1 MKRAERLHAMSEM
14 LRRRGAHGYTAD
26 RLAREFAVSARTVK
40 RDLAAL
46 ANSGAAVWSRPGP
59 GGGYGL
65 IAGPT
70 LPPVTLSSSQATA
83 LLAAV
88 AAAPDAPYAD
98 QAAAGVQK
106 ILDVLDPVARD
117 RIKERRAGSNACG
130 AVRARGRHDNS
141 AGTPGAVP
149 LRRRRSDSPRHRTH
163 PVRVHQ
169 WTVVSRRLVP
179 ASGRDPLV
187 HSHPRGTCKRHRSV
201 LHRAHTRGSR
211 CASRACT
218 TRSRSGVRSTR
229 KGTALLPTARAFP
242 VSGSRSAIGHGSE
255 PIDRAQS
262 VPQEP

>member
-1 MKRAERLHAMSEM
+1 MCHHFRHDVATPPMNRAERLHAMSEM

-117 RIKERRAGSNACG
+117 HAVQHAGRVWVNVARSPTRAVQSALEEGMTTQRVLR
-130 AVRARGRHDNS
+130 VRYHS
-141 AGTPGAVP
+141 AAG
-149 LRRRRSDSPRHRTH
+149 DRT
-163 PVRVHQ
+163 VR
-169 WTVVSRRLVP
+169 
-179 ASGRDPLV
+179 D
-187 HSHPRGTCKRHRSV
+187 
-201 LHRAHTRGSR
+201 
-211 CASRACT
+211 
-218 TRSRSGVRSTR
+218 
-229 KGTALLPTARAFP
+229 
-242 VSGSRSAIGHGSE
+242 IE
-255 PIDRAQS
+255 PILFASTNGQWYLVAWCQLRDAIRWFAVTRVERASVTGQS
-262 VPQEP
+262 CAGHTLEEVGVPPEHARPAHGRA